1 VQRPV
6 IDVPI
11 QVEDAA
17 ADDVLVNEAMDE
29 SSDDESSSDDDD
41 ASIDSDHDD
50 ADDADAV
57 DGDNNDWDAVD
68 TQNEFSAFEDGD
80 DVMAW
85 FDNQFYLAR
94 VVEVDAENEL
104 FTLLFYDDNM
114 EVNRYKAQWMKHVDM

>member
-6 IDVPI
+6 IEVPI

-41 ASIDSDHDD
+41 ASIDSDHD
-50 ADDADAV
+50 DAV

>member
-1 VQRPV
+1 MHRPV
-6 IDVPI
+6 VDVP
-11 QVEDAA
+11 AH
-17 ADDVLVNEAMDE
+17 VNEVVVDEAMDE

-41 ASIDSDHDD
+41 GSIGSDRDD

-85 FDNQFYLAR
+85 FDDRFYLAQI
-94 VVEVDAENEL
+94 VEVDVQNEL

-114 EVNRYKAQWMKHVDM
+114 EVNNYKAQWMKHVDM